1 MMGTGRGRSQIAQ
14 NVADFRRSFRAF
26 CGICEHLRHLRSL
39 LFAFALAT
47 LALPAA
53 AQWRRFVAEPNVAYD
68 GRFTFAR
75 IRYQVHGRSGWE
87 FDYPEMERNLM
98 TAMRE
103 LTTLRPHERGSNIH
117 TLDDPELLRYPVAY
131 LSEPGYWIPDSAEVA
146 GLRDYLAKGGFLIV
160 DDFMRGEWINFE
172 HQMLRVLPGARFVRL
187 QPGDQV
193 LDTFFHVDSL
203 KMPYPHNP
211 YLQAEFFGIHEE
223 NDPDRRLMVVINYN
237 NDIGDYMEWS
247 RTSWLP
253 VNPRWP
259 VTSSQLPVI
268 SSREPRAESTFQGT
282 SLTRQ

>member
-1 MMGTGRGRSQIAQ
+1 MSTGSGERAAGSGHRVSREPRAESQEQQDRSPLPAHRSRQYPLA
-14 NVADFRRSFRAF
+14 RRTIILPA
-26 CGICEHLRHLRSL
+26 L
-39 LFAFALAT
+39 LAT
-47 LALPAA
+47 LAVPAF

-68 GRFTFAR
+68 GLFTVAR
-75 IRYQVHGRSGWE
+75 IRYTVHGRSGWA

-131 LSEPGYWIPDSAEVA
+131 LSEPGYWIPDSAEVV
-146 GLRDYLAKGGFLIV
+146 GLRKYLAKGGFLIV

-172 HQMLRVLPGARFVRL
+172 EQMRTVLPGARFVRL
-187 QPGDQV
+187 DASHGV
-193 LDTFFHVDSL
+193 FDTFFHVDSL

-211 YLQAEFFGIHEE
+211 YLQAEFFGIFED
-223 NDPDRRLMVVINYN
+223 NDPAKRLMVVINYN

-253 VNPRWP
+253 VNPTNDAYKLA
-259 VTSSQLPVI
+259 VNYVLYGMTH
-268 SSREPRAESTFQGT
+268 
-282 SLTRQ
+282 